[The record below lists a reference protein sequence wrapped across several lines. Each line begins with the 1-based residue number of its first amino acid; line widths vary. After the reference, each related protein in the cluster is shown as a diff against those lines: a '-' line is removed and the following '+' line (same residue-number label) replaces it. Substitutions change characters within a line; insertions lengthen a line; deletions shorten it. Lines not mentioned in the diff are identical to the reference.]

1 MKDHL
6 IRRYSMFLCGVIIS
20 ACGIAF
26 VTRAG
31 LGTSPVSGLP
41 FVLSLITEPS
51 MGVYTFIFNMIY
63 LAMEAMIRRRFTFV
77 EAIQILIA
85 VFFSLCIDF
94 FMAMI
99 PTRYGGPWMSS
110 LVYLLIGC
118 AVMAFGISFE
128 VMADVIMLPAEAL
141 VRAISNKYN
150 RAFGNTKV
158 LFDSTLT
165 LIAVVIALISF
176 HKLNGVREGT
186 IFNALVVGQLVK
198 LYTKLLQPMKRAW
211 LGTEE

>member
-1 MKDHL
+1 
-6 IRRYSMFLCGVIIS
+6 MFLCGVIIS

-99 PTRYGGPWMSS
+99 PTRYGGPWLSS

-118 AVMAFGISFE
+118 AVMALGISFE